1 MVKDKEKPD
10 MKENKNV
17 DNSVKEKELKYQIQV
32 S

>member
-1 MVKDKEKPD
+1 MVKDKEKPH